1 MLPFIGALA
10 LFVVLALLVLGERVF
25 ERGRKRRKA
34 PKQLP
39 PRG

>member
-1 MLPFIGALA
+1 MLPFIGAVMFLA
-10 LFVVLALLVLGERVF
+10 VLGLLVLGERAF

-39 PRG
+39 PP

>member
-1 MLPFIGALA
+1 MLPFIGA
-10 LFVVLALLVLGERVF
+10 VVLLVVLGLLVLGESAF

-39 PRG
+39 PP

>member
-1 MLPFIGALA
+1 MLPFIGA
-10 LFVVLALLVLGERVF
+10 VVFFAVLGLLVLGERTF

-39 PRG
+39 PP

>member
-1 MLPFIGALA
+1 MLPFIGAVMFFA
-10 LFVVLALLVLGERVF
+10 VLGVLVLGERAF

-39 PRG
+39 PP